1 MANKE
6 EQYKTTMYIDLIS
19 FLMSMLLLNESNDK
33 NEVVKKILRAWVI
46 RNKKMVRYSLRKELD
61 SIISKDIKL
70 VERQDEISIL
80 LSTQE
85 LIFNS
90 IRNDLIDT
98 LTKGI
103 TISEGTKTNVN
114 TSFNKQKEKP

>member
-103 TISEGTKTNVN
+103 TISEGKKTKAN
-114 TSFNKQKEKP
+114 TSLNKQKEEK